1 MTSIACKVTLNNET
15 RRVLLESTRD
25 TTFNK
30 LNQVVR
36 ELFNQKLPSI
46 YTLVYKDDEGDDV
59 TLSSDNELQ
68 EAIRL
73 MKLINSNYLRLT
85 IVTGGVQV
93 KDDES
98 KSDEGNNN
106 NAWSFVD
113 KKETKQTDSKSND
126 DNNNNTSST
135 ARPSLNM
142 IQIIS
147 NICSTDSSLNEMLQ
161 KENIQTCLQ
170 RAFSNDDMLQDP
182 EAMESIM
189 KSLCEENA
197 EFKEFYNKV
206 TEKMES
212 MNGPPAVHHGV
223 TCDKSGMTPIIGNR
237 YKKRN
242 ENYDLCE
249 SEYQKLSKEEQGQ
262 YDKIARPANQPSN
275 NMPFPMMPPPSMM
288 GSGGPGGMM
297 PPPMMM
303 GGGGGGGPGGMMP
316 PMPEGMNMPQG
327 MNPMMMMQMMQM
339 MNGNG
344 NGTNNTMP
352 GMPPMMQGMPP
363 MMQGMMN
370 GMPGASNNNPWASM
384 GQQNNGG
391 MNMPQGMNPMMMMQM
406 MQMMNGNGNG
416 TNNTMPGMPPMM
428 NGMPPMNPMMQGMMP
443 PGMMPPS
450 SGNDE
455 EEPEDMREMIQM
467 VCSRDQELHR
477 LSQKTTIKNSL
488 NTYFSITDANERKE
502 VLQTLLQDN
511 EFKLFFE
518 KVNEKLEQLSMANMM
533 GGMMGNDGNNPF
545 YGMGGPGSGMGRGG
559 SGGGPNMMFT

>member
-262 YDKIARPANQPSN
+262 YDKIARPANQQSN

-303 GGGGGGGPGGMMP
+303 GGGGSGGPGGMMP
-316 PMPEGMNMPQG
+316 PMPE
-327 MNPMMMMQMMQM
+327 
-339 MNGNG
+339 
-344 NGTNNTMP
+344 
-352 GMPPMMQGMPP
+352 
-363 MMQGMMN
+363 
-370 GMPGASNNNPWASM
+370 
-384 GQQNNGG
+384 G

-511 EFKLFFE
+511 EFKSFFE